1 MFYYASEVI
10 NGAANSTVYGDGLT
24 STEASR
30 KRVKSIMVTASARQN
45 NYLELWL
52 EKELVGRIHDN
63 VLSLPTD
70 LAKYEIELDVEI
82 PIGQTLTPAVRC
94 GGTATD
100 MVVVYKYEEIT

>member
-1 MFYYASEVI
+1 MFYYASETI
-10 NGAANSTVYGDGLT
+10 NGSANSTVYGDGLT

-30 KRVKSIMVTASARQN
+30 KRIKSIIVTTSARQG

-52 EKELVGRIHDN
+52 EKELVGRIHDD
-63 VLSLPTD
+63 VLD
-70 LAKYEIELDVEI
+70 LASDVPKHEFEMDVEI

-100 MVVVYKYEEIT
+100 MVVVYKYEEIA